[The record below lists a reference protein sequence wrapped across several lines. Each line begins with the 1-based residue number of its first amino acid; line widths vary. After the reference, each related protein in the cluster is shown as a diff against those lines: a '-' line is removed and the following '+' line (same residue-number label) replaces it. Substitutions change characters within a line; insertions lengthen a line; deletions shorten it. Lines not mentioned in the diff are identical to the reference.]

1 MKLKNIIFLVKIVVE
16 IIANYGY
23 CWNVDEGTKYIS
35 TGTIVDILE
44 KIEAEWWLALT
55 VIKQTQDLDLGSY
68 KWVHISCS
76 WGHMLLPDVRDSR

>member
-44 KIEAEWWLALT
+44 KIEAEYKGDWLALT

-68 KWVHISCS
+68 K
-76 WGHMLLPDVRDSR
+76 